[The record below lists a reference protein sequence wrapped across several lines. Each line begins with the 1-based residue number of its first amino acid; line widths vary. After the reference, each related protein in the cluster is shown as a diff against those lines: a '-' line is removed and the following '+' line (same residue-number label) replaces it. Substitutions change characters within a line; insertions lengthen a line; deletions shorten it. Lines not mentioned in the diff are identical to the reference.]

1 MYQSVTITD
10 SFKLYPREHSEE
22 PDIRIS
28 NMKDTRKVAGGSRR
42 YKKLGALRQRQEQ
55 ELQIKE
61 MKALK
66 QDFKIIEKVAGMK
79 RIFDLDKKI
88 DETQEYMEY
97 QEGVMEYIEDI
108 NLKKSA
114 DEKLSKEEASHD
126 KAGHLSTDMYEKVKE
141 ELSKYENSIEER
153 KQSFVENAHKYDGKL
168 EKMFIEVFIIC

>member
-1 MYQSVTITD
+1 
-10 SFKLYPREHSEE
+10 
-22 PDIRIS
+22 
-28 NMKDTRKVAGGSRR
+28 
-42 YKKLGALRQRQEQ
+42 
-55 ELQIKE
+55 